1 MRNIREYIK
10 RCCIILIYLNIFISC
25 SKSDEDK
32 YNLYYDNR
40 NSTVINKD
48 FPFKNLEI
56 QNYEDSIVLLKNYND
71 NFILKYKYIL
81 FDEGYFEIRKKGW
94 NDDNS
99 LGYDSILTL
108 SKKDTSFVHYNS
120 YLKQGPIIFFS
131 FCNAKYIIKK
141 IDEKNFLS
149 IKQSLI
155 DTTYFEKIY
164 YDDKYHIYKFEYS
177 YQKNMVIYK

>member
-71 NFILKYKYIL
+71 NFILL
-81 FDEGYFEIRKKGW
+81 EGNKI
-94 NDDNS
+94 
-99 LGYDSILTL
+99 
-108 SKKDTSFVHYNS
+108 
-120 YLKQGPIIFFS
+120 
-131 FCNAKYIIKK
+131 IIKA
-141 IDEKNFLS
+141 
-149 IKQSLI
+149 
-155 DTTYFEKIY
+155 
-164 YDDKYHIYKFEYS
+164 
-177 YQKNMVIYK
+177 

>member
-1 MRNIREYIK
+1 M
-10 RCCIILIYLNIFISC
+10 
-25 SKSDEDK
+25 
-32 YNLYYDNR
+32 
-40 NSTVINKD
+40 
-48 FPFKNLEI
+48 
-56 QNYEDSIVLLKNYND
+56 
-71 NFILKYKYIL
+71 L

-94 NDDNS
+94 KDDNF

-120 YLKQGPIIFFS
+120 YLKPGPIIFFS
-131 FCNAKYIIKK
+131 FCNSKYIIKK
-141 IDEKNFLS
+141 IDERTFLS

-177 YQKNMVIYK
+177 FQKNKVIYK